1 MRTTWIA
8 FADLRPGHRLVDR
21 LDTLGPETVTAAPV
35 VLGPDDDE
43 EGKAAIEVMADS
55 GEVTS
60 IVDHLHAARL
70 VESP

>member
-1 MRTTWIA
+1 MWIA

-21 LDTLGPETVTAAPV
+21 LDTLGPATVTAAPV
-35 VLGPDDDE
+35 VLGSDDDE
-43 EGKAAIEVMADS
+43 EGKAAVEVAAGG

-60 IVDHLHAARL
+60 IVDYVHAARL